1 MTYLIINGPNLNN
14 LGRRDTSI
22 YGSMTL
28 RQIEEEIKKRA
39 AELGQEV
46 LFFQSNHEGA
56 LIDYLQEHG
65 PSSHGVVI
73 NPGALTHYSYALR
86 DALEDLRVPVVEVH
100 ISDIHSR
107 EPFRRHSVIKDVA
120 RKQISGNG
128 WKGYLEALDFLV
140 EEGGRKDEGTG

>member
-1 MTYLIINGPNLNN
+1 MAYLVINGPNLNN

-28 RQIEEEIKKRA
+28 RQIEEEIERRA
-39 AELGQEV
+39 AELDREV

-65 PSSHGVVI
+65 PLSDGVVI

-86 DALEDLRVPVVEVH
+86 DALEDTGAPVVEVH

-107 EPFRRHSVIKDVA
+107 EPFRRHSVIEDIA

-128 WKGYLEALDFLV
+128 WKGYLEALEFLV
-140 EEGGRKDEGTG
+140 EEESRGS

>member
-28 RQIEEEIKKRA
+28 SQIEEEIEKRA

-86 DALEDLRVPVVEVH
+86 DALEDLDRPVVEVH

-107 EPFRRHSVIKDVA
+107 EPFRRHSVIKDIA

-128 WKGYLEALDFLV
+128 WKGYLEALEFLV
-140 EEGGRKDEGTG
+140 EEGPSR

>member
-28 RQIEEEIKKRA
+28 RQIEEEIEKRA

-65 PSSHGVVI
+65 PVI
-73 NPGALTHYSYALR
+73 RWSCHQSRSTHTL
-86 DALEDLRVPVVEVH
+86 
-100 ISDIHSR
+100 
-107 EPFRRHSVIKDVA
+107 
-120 RKQISGNG
+120 
-128 WKGYLEALDFLV
+128 
-140 EEGGRKDEGTG
+140 

>member
-28 RQIEEEIKKRA
+28 RQIEEEIKERA
-39 AELGQEV
+39 SELGQEV
-46 LFFQSNHEGA
+46 LFFQSNYEGA

-65 PSSHGVVI
+65 PSSLGVVI

-86 DALEDLRVPVVEVH
+86 DALEDLGRPVVEVH
-100 ISDIHSR
+100 ISDIDSR
-107 EPFRRHSVIKDVA
+107 EPFRRHSVIKDIA

-128 WKGYLEALDFLV
+128 WKGYLEALDLLV
-140 EEGGRKDEGTG
+140 EEGGREK